1 MRDCLDIEIEKK
13 KLENNNLTST
23 PEIVVENKPVNAETT
38 LIELKPIINLNDQ
51 VIENQTTVTS
61 SDNTNN
67 NENGKNLEI
76 IYNSPKIEESTSTTT
91 IQENQN
97 VETKE
102 EIIS

>member
-1 MRDCLDIEIEKK
+1 M
-13 KLENNNLTST
+13 
-23 PEIVVENKPVNAETT
+23 NAETT
-38 LIELKPIINLNDQ
+38 LIELKPIINLNDR
-51 VIENQTTVTS
+51 VIENQTTVIS

-76 IYNSPKIEESTSTTT
+76 ICNSPKIEESTSSTA

>member
-1 MRDCLDIEIEKK
+1 MKDGLDIEIEKK
-13 KLENNNLTST
+13 KLENTS
-23 PEIVVENKPVNAETT
+23 EIVVENKPINAETT
-38 LIELKPIINLNDQ
+38 LIELKPIIDLNDR

-67 NENGKNLEI
+67 NENGKKPEI
-76 IYNSPKIEESTSTTT
+76 IYNSPKIEESTSTTA